1 MEQGFALALDM
12 GGSNVR
18 VTEYELKGN
27 GVLDVVKEV
36 KHAFPPEYMSGTADQ
51 VFGFLADCVKEADP
65 LPGTKLGFTF
75 SFPSEQTAINH
86 SKLVVWTKGFSAS
99 GCVGMDSVELL
110 ENALRD
116 RGLDLKVTAIC
127 NDTVG
132 TLISRSYGD
141 PQTAV
146 GIILGTG
153 CNAAY
158 IEDAAR
164 ITKCDPHSTTGKMII
179 NMECGAVGD
188 NHPEILP
195 MTPFDVALDPLTPN
209 VGLQHLEKMMS
220 GFYLGELSRMW
231 AVRLWEEKK
240 LFKNHDGRCAFFT
253 KHMSFDSKYCSL
265 ILGDNSGN
273 LEEVNRILTQFDV
286 NGSTKEDREMMRR
299 IVYYIVRRSARLMAS
314 FIYAIYNHMGEAY
327 NGCTVGVDGSVYK
340 FMPYYQGWVFEA
352 LEELGRKDIDIGLA
366 DDGSSIGAALIA
378 FMVKDNA

>member
-65 LPGTKLGFTF
+65 IPGTKLGFTF

-99 GCVGMDSVELL
+99 GCVGVDSVELL

-116 RGLDLKVTAIC
+116 RGLDLRVSAIC

-158 IEDAAR
+158 IENASR
-164 ITKCDPHSTTGKMII
+164 ITKCDPHSSSGKMII

-188 NHPEILP
+188 SHPEILP
-195 MTPFDVALDPLTPN
+195 MTMFDIALDPLTPN
-209 VGLQHLEKMMS
+209 VGLQRLEKMMS

-231 AVRLWEEKK
+231 AVKMWEEKK
-240 LFKNHDGRCAFFT
+240 LFKKHDGRCAFFT

-265 ILGDNSGN
+265 ILGDNSAN

-286 NGSTKEDREMMRR
+286 SNSTKEDREMMRR

-314 FIYAIYNHMGEAY
+314 FIYAIYTHMGEEY

-340 FMPYYQGWVFEA
+340 FMPFYQGWVFEA

-378 FMVKDNA
+378 FMVKDDA